1 MSKPIAWGKFK
12 DLFKNCSDDTIIN
25 LSFLMSFEDI
35 KNGLKKR
42 LIKKKVKYF

>member
-1 MSKPIAWGKFK
+1 MSKPITWGKFK

-35 KNGLKKR
+35 KKWFEEEINKEKK
-42 LIKKKVKYF
+42 